1 MGLAYLSATFYH
13 QLMHFADSPITSGVW
28 IAAIIAIFFGT
39 YRVFKRVGKKHQGEF
54 EAQVVTA
61 LPENCLTPPKSKF
74 LLWQIK
80 TSPCRR
86 QTAKGL
92 PWKKIS
98 RAWPT
103 NSTCHSRKYNCD
115 KINDILSFG
124 SVRFQPN

>member
-1 MGLAYLSATFYH
+1 M
-13 QLMHFADSPITSGVW
+13 D
-28 IAAIIAIFFGT
+28 AIICAKNRLIPS
-39 YRVFKRVGKKHQGEF
+39 KKFRMPTCAPPKKNFTG
-54 EAQVVTA
+54 
-61 LPENCLTPPKSKF
+61 LPESCLTPPKSKF

-80 TSPCRR
+80 TSTCRR

-98 RAWPT
+98 RPWPT

-124 SVRFQPN
+124 SVRFQPNKPNLQNPKISYCVNTSNKFLIHQN